1 MNQTELVSRVDSS
14 NHNNLSD
21 SVFLRTLRGE
31 SVDRTPVWLMRQ
43 AGRYMPEYRRI
54 RKQSKDFIK
63 MCENAQL
70 ACDIT
75 LLPIQQ
81 FDLDAAII
89 FSDILLIGQAMGADL
104 SFVPG
109 KGPIFE
115 PVRTQAQVDAL
126 LGIEAAEK
134 LSFVSEA
141 IKLTVA
147 ELGHTPLIGF
157 CGSPWTVATYMVE
170 GSSSKQFEIIKQ
182 MAWSAPKTLHTL
194 LDKLAQASLV
204 YLKSQV
210 QAGASALMIFDTWGG
225 ILPFHAFEEFSMQY
239 MQTIV
244 QGLKSDPATAHTPI
258 TVFSKG
264 ANTVLP
270 ALSKIGADAL
280 SVDWTVDL
288 GWARQFVPQEI
299 VLQGNLDPTLLL
311 GSPEQ
316 LRAGI
321 QAVLESY
328 GPQPGHIFNLGHGI
342 LPATDPIQVTRL
354 VEWVREISQNIKSS

>member
-1 MNQTELVSRVDSS
+1 MSQTQIIPEKS
-14 NHNNLSD
+14 NLSDSD
-21 SVFLRTLRGE
+21 SVFLKTLRGE
-31 SVDRTPVWLMRQ
+31 AVDRTPVWLMRQ

-54 RKQSKDFIK
+54 RKEANDFIK
-63 MCENAQL
+63 MCENPQL

-75 LLPIQQ
+75 MLPIKQ

-115 PVRTQAQVDAL
+115 PVRTRAQVDAL
-126 LGIEAAEK
+126 LGVEAAEK
-134 LSFVSEA
+134 LGFVGDA
-141 IKLTVA
+141 IGRTVA
-147 ELGHTPLIGF
+147 ELGNTPLIGF

-170 GSSSKQFEIIKQ
+170 GGSSKQFDVIKQ
-182 MAWSAPKTLHTL
+182 MAWSAPETLHVL
-194 LDKLAQASLV
+194 LEKLAQASLV

-225 ILPFHAFEEFSMQY
+225 ILPFHAFEEFSMGY
-239 MQTIV
+239 MQKIIA
-244 QGLKSDPATAHTPI
+244 GLKSDPATQNTPVI
-258 TVFSKG
+258 VFSKG

-280 SVDWTVDL
+280 SVDWSVNL

-299 VLQGNLDPTLLL
+299 ILQGNLDPTLLL

-328 GPQPGHIFNLGHGI
+328 GPKPGHIFNLGHGI
-342 LPATDPIQVTRL
+342 LPQTDPEQVKRL
-354 VEWVREISQNIKSS
+354 VAWVREISQTIKNS